1 MSRRPRNIISRNRG
15 LKLRAADLL
24 DDGLTDQKVADILVK
39 EFGLA
44 VKRKAVLA
52 FRNGTYKEVQ
62 EERNERTEAAE
73 KVRLIIDAAG
83 DSGSIHA
90 KAGTDLIAKMLYD
103 LLKKGG
109 DVNAVAIGKT
119 LVKIREVENEN
130 FKLQMQ
136 REKEVAA
143 NAIKEAA
150 KNKELSSDELN
161 DKVDEIMGLK
171 KR

>member
-1 MSRRPRNIISRNRG
+1 
-15 LKLRAADLL
+15 
-24 DDGLTDQKVADILVK
+24 
-39 EFGLA
+39 
-44 VKRKAVLA
+44 
-52 FRNGTYKEVQ
+52 
-62 EERNERTEAAE
+62 
-73 KVRLIIDAAG
+73 
-83 DSGSIHA
+83 
-90 KAGTDLIAKMLYD
+90 MLYD